1 ADDPFGQG
9 GHPARPPSGR
19 PVLSGEGA
27 RPEAL
32 RRGGSPVPGP
42 ERRLRADRQG
52 GAPPRG
58 CRAHVHHRTGVID
71 APPTARGSRRR
82 VRRDG
87 FCGISIPTGA
97 SRRPGHRSGRPEGG
111 GPAGDGR
118 IARLLAAGRTDAGV
132 HALGQVVA
140 FDTTS
145 SIPGDRFAPALNR
158 HLPDGVVVRRSWE
171 AEASFHPQYGAVS
184 KEYRYLLLT
193 RKEPTAL
200 ARHRAWWVPRELDL
214 EAMRE
219 AAAGLTGRHDFA
231 AFASTGSSAR
241 STVRTVYRLD
251 LLPQPPWLVVAVE
264 GDGFLYRMVRRLVAG
279 LVEVGRGRMAPAD
292 LTRRL

>member
-1 ADDPFGQG
+1 M
-9 GHPARPPSGR
+9 RPQRRVVLVVEYDGTRFAGFQSQRGR
-19 PVLSGEGA
+19 PGGRVTVQD
-27 RPEAL
+27 AL
-32 RRGGSPVPGP
+32 RAAVQRATGESP
-42 ERRLRADRQG
+42 
-52 GAPPRG
+52 
-58 CRAHVHHRTGVID
+58 
-71 APPTARGSRRR
+71 
-82 VRRDG
+82 
-87 FCGISIPTGA
+87 
-97 SRRPGHRSGRPEGG
+97 
-111 GPAGDGR
+111 
-118 IARLLAAGRTDAGV
+118 RLLAAGRTDAGV

-292 LTRRL
+292 LTRRLKEPHLKPPVGTAPPWGLYLVRVRYPPEQPGGVEGPGDPIGELIDPLASMW